1 MEPALAFTTSKR
13 EGASSSRSSKVAHYS
28 EDQQISLIRKEL
40 VALTDNHDKAVVLNQ
55 LLYWTERVKDF
66 ELWLEEEKTFDSKNS
81 ALPQHGWIYKTAKD
95 LIKETLLCI
104 NRTTLRRYMAFLI
117 QKGWVDERANPTNK
131 WDKTLQYRVNLRK
144 IQSDLSALGRTLP
157 DIYVKGFLLEG
168 DISNTAEVSN
178 AYFEPSKDQNEFSNG
193 QVIPFERRKRFSDE
207 HKIHSENHKASLE
220 ESEELQNVQNAP
232 SKVQNDPSRVQNAP
246 SNVRNCT
253 FIYLNKDYSKNT
265 SKEHTQD
272 GCAREIFDKNS
283 FDKILEIWEAH
294 VGQEVHL
301 TEERKHRLEF
311 LLNHYFQHDLTQ
323 WAQFCER
330 VKASPFLMGEGA
342 RKWRVTLD
350 WVLSEGN
357 LLKILEGNFDNPETL
372 EQKKT
377 GEEQKARETEI
388 QEILE
393 SIEDP
398 LWKKWCTELIFPP
411 LLNAHGL
418 RREPIS
424 LFELKGIANAWF
436 DEFEGRLAWIASEDK
451 SVLDRIHSLQFK
463 LLSVIE
469 REYPKAGCIRTHIKA
484 RPHSV
489 EINHQQEIF
498 SLSSE
503 NLGQEIASPLS
514 KIKNIGGTVSDHT
527 CQDRIATIPSF
538 PSFLNTGELTHE

>member
-1 MEPALAFTTSKR
+1 MKSALAFTTCKQ
-13 EGASSSRSSKVAHYS
+13 EGASSRSSKAAHYS

-40 VALTDNHDKAVVLNQ
+40 VALTDNHDKAIVLNQ

-66 ELWLEEEKTFDSKNS
+66 DLWLEEEKNFDPKNS
-81 ALPQHGWIYKTAKD
+81 GLPEYGWIYKTAKD

-104 NRTTLRRYMAFLI
+104 NRTTLRRYMTFLI
-117 QKGWVDERANPTNK
+117 QHGWVDERPNPSNK
-131 WDKTLQYRVNLRK
+131 WDKTLQYRVNLKK

-157 DIYVKGFLLEG
+157 DIYVKGFLLEEEV
-168 DISNTAEVSN
+168 SNTAEVPN
-178 AYFEPSKDQNEFSNG
+178 AHFETSKNQNKLSKG
-193 QVIPFERRKRFSDE
+193 QIIPFGKRKRFSDE

-220 ESEELQNVQNAP
+220 ESKELPNVQNAP

-265 SKEHTQD
+265 NKEHTQD
-272 GCAREIFDKNS
+272 GRVREVFNKNS
-283 FDKILEIWEAH
+283 FDKILEIWKAY

-301 TEERKHRLEF
+301 TEERKRRLK
-311 LLNHYFQHDLTQ
+311 LLLASYFQNDLNQ
-323 WAQFCER
+323 WERFCER
-330 VKASPFLMGEGA
+330 IKASPFLMGEGK
-342 RKWRVTLD
+342 RKWHVTID
-350 WVLSEGN
+350 WVLSEEN

-377 GEEQKARETEI
+377 KEAQKEREKEI
-388 QEILE
+388 HGALE

-411 LLNAHGL
+411 FLNAHGL
-418 RREPIS
+418 RRESIS

-436 DEFEGRLAWIASEDK
+436 DEFEGRLVWIASEGK
-451 SVLDRIHSLQFK
+451 SVLDRIQSLQFR

-469 REYPKAGCIRTHIKA
+469 REYPKASCIRTHIKA

-489 EINHQQEIF
+489 ELNHQQEIF
-498 SLSSE
+498 STSLE
-503 NLGQEIASPLS
+503 ELGQATASLNT
-514 KIKNIGGTVSDHT
+514 IKNRDCTTSSPICEGEISA
-527 CQDRIATIPSF
+527 ISSF
-538 PSFLNTGELTHE
+538 HSSLTLGEHPHE

>member
-1 MEPALAFTTSKR
+1 MEPALAFTTYKR
-13 EGASSSRSSKVAHYS
+13 EGASSSRSSKVTHYS

-40 VALTDNHDKAVVLNQ
+40 VALTDNHDKAIVLNQ

-66 ELWLEEEKTFDSKNS
+66 ELWLKEEKNFDSNNP

-104 NRTTLRRYMAFLI
+104 NRTTLRRYMTFLI
-117 QKGWVDERANPTNK
+117 HKGWVAERSNPSNK

-157 DIYVKGFLLEG
+157 DIYLRGFLLNEG
-168 DISNTAEVSN
+168 FSKTAEVPN
-178 AYFEPSKDQNEFSNG
+178 ACFESSKNQNEPSKG
-193 QVIPFERRKRFSDE
+193 QVIPFGKRKEFPDE
-207 HKIHSENHKASLE
+207 HGVLSKNHYAPLDKTQ
-220 ESEELQNVQNAP
+220 ELPKVHNA
-232 SKVQNDPSRVQNAP
+232 PSRVQNAP

-253 FIYLNKDYSKNT
+253 FIYLNKDYSENT
-265 SKEHTQD
+265 NKEHTQT
-272 GCAREIFDKNS
+272 ARVREVFDKNS
-283 FDKILEIWEAH
+283 FDKILEIWKTH

-301 TEERKHRLEF
+301 TEERKNKLN
-311 LLNHYFQHDLTQ
+311 LLFSQYFQNDLTH

-330 VKASPFLMGEGA
+330 VKSSPFLMGEGA

-357 LLKILEGNFDNPETL
+357 LLKILEGNFDNSETL

-377 GEEQKARETEI
+377 EEAQKARENEI
-388 QEILE
+388 HEILE

-424 LFELKGIANAWF
+424 LFELKGIAKAWF
-436 DEFEGRLAWIASEDK
+436 DEFEGRLVWIASEDK

-469 REYPKAGCIRTHIKA
+469 REYPKASCIRTHIKA

-489 EINHQQEIF
+489 EINRQQEIF
-498 SLSSE
+498 SISLE
-503 NLGQEIASPLS
+503 DLGQKTASPLS
-514 KIKNIGGTVSDHT
+514 KIESKNHAIPGHT
-527 CQDRIATIPSF
+527 CQGRISAIPSF
-538 PSFLNTGELTHE
+538 PSFLNTGEQPHE

>member
-1 MEPALAFTTSKR
+1 MEPARAFTTYKQER
-13 EGASSSRSSKVAHYS
+13 ASSSRSSKVAHYS

-40 VALTDNHDKAVVLNQ
+40 VALTDNHDKAIVLNQ
-55 LLYWTERVKDF
+55 LLYWTERIKDF
-66 ELWLEEEKTFDSKNS
+66 DLWLEEEKNFNPKNA

-104 NRTTLRRYMAFLI
+104 NRTTLRRYMTFLI
-117 QKGWVDERANPTNK
+117 HKGWVDERLNPSNK

-144 IQSDLSALGRTLP
+144 IQNDLSALGRTLP
-157 DIYVKGFLLEG
+157 DIYVKGFLLEEEF
-168 DISNTAEVSN
+168 SKTAEVPN
-178 AYFEPSKDQNEFSNG
+178 AYFESSKNQNEPSKG
-193 QVIPFERRKRFSDE
+193 QVIPFGKRKEFPDE
-207 HKIHSENHKASLE
+207 HGALSKNRYAPLDKTQ
-220 ESEELQNVQNAP
+220 ELPNVQNAP
-232 SKVQNDPSRVQNAP
+232 SKVQNDPSRVQNVP

-253 FIYLNKDYSKNT
+253 FIYLNKDYSENT
-265 SKEHTQD
+265 NKEHTQA
-272 GCAREIFDKNS
+272 GCARKVFNKNS
-283 FDKILEIWEAH
+283 FDKILEIWKDH

-311 LLNHYFQHDLTQ
+311 LLIHHFQNDLTQ
-323 WAQFCER
+323 WDRFCER

-357 LLKILEGNFDNPETL
+357 LLKILEGNFDDPETL

-377 GEEQKARETEI
+377 EEAQKAREKEI
-388 QEILE
+388 HEVLE

-411 LLNAHGL
+411 FLNAHGL

-451 SVLDRIHSLQFK
+451 SVLDRIHSLQFR

-469 REYPKAGCIRTHIKA
+469 REYPKASCIRTHIKA
-484 RPHSV
+484 RPQPAKIGHRA
-489 EINHQQEIF
+489 EIISPQAEGLAQEKTSSNTIENINCTTF
-498 SLSSE
+498 SPIYQSE
-503 NLGQEIASPLS
+503 ISA
-514 KIKNIGGTVSDHT
+514 
-527 CQDRIATIPSF
+527 IPSF
-538 PSFLNTGELTHE
+538 PSFLNTGEQPHE